1 VSELPRQ
8 QAPASG
14 YAAGVPKGREAG
26 AKYLGE
32 FIEYAKASGLVA
44 KWIEKSGNRGLAV
57 APKAP
62 GY

>member
-1 VSELPRQ
+1 MI
-8 QAPASG
+8 G
-14 YAAGVPKGREAG
+14 YAAGVPNGHDAG

-32 FIEYAKASGLVA
+32 FMKYAKAPGLVA
-44 KWIEKSGNRGLAV
+44 KWIRKSGNRGLAV

>member
-1 VSELPRQ
+1 MI
-8 QAPASG
+8 G
-14 YAAGVPKGREAG
+14 YAAGVPNGHDAG

-32 FIEYAKASGLVA
+32 FIENVKASGLVA

-57 APKAP
+57 APKAS